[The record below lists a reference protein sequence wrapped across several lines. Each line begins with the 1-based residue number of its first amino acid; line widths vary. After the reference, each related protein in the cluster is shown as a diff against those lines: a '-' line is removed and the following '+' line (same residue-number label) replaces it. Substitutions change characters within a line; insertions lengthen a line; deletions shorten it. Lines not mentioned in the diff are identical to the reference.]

1 MLSRRKI
8 GPSDIIQDNIN
19 KEIVK
24 LLLTHWLAD
33 HTIEE
38 TTKRIVVKLGTKA
51 SYQVLENY

>member
-1 MLSRRKI
+1 MRS

-24 LLLTHWLAD
+24 LSLTHWQAD

-38 TTKRIVVKLGTKA
+38 TTKLICSDT
-51 SYQVLENY
+51 SY